1 MRSVPCVKITLPVY
15 TLVFFESSDVIVS
28 DSSSMGLSRS
38 AFSAKTLDE
47 VKLKKHKQV
56 NINFSIDILKNI
68 GDIIFLASY
77 FE

>member
-1 MRSVPCVKITLPVY
+1 
-15 TLVFFESSDVIVS
+15 
-28 DSSSMGLSRS
+28 MGLSRS